1 MYLQTISKKFLN
13 NGGINMFRKFYTVL
27 ILMLFSCA
35 FTLAQTGR
43 VSGKVTDKETG
54 EPLIGANVIIVGT
67 SSGAASDINGEYTIR
82 QVQPGIYSIKASY
95 IGYQDV
101 TVSNVRVV
109 SGLTADQDFQLP
121 SSKITTGEVVIVSQ
135 RPLIE
140 KSATNI
146 TRIVGSE
153 DIAALPVRDV
163 GKIIALQPGVV
174 QQNGL
179 TYIRG
184 SRSDETG
191 YVLEGADVKNIL
203 SRNGGALVSVTPD
216 ALQEILV
223 QAGGYTA
230 EFGNAN
236 AGIISSDFKTGSD
249 KYHFSVRAET
259 DNLGNYNGNNYALTS
274 DGHMKANSTD
284 RFLNTY
290 SYGYSDYVLTL
301 SGPLGTDKL
310 KVFLSGENNFNRDI
324 NPQFFYGNPTAFS
337 DGALLDTTKV
347 YDTGFYSGKTNEY
360 QYLTWNGGNVPGVMD
375 NRYTGNGTI
384 LFDDNPII
392 LRLAGA
398 FTWQRTSGAQAGVF
412 STANTTLIDL
422 YNTARLPVNDYS
434 NLLLNLKGT
443 YLLSPSTFIEA
454 NVNYYDA
461 RHKTYDPV
469 FGDNFLQYSDSLAA
483 SQYGWVFPSYA
494 APPQEY
500 DFYGFPFNRPGTPL
514 VSAGNGT
521 PNGNLQSYTKDHN
534 NYIGGSVAFTGQVDK
549 HALKVGGSIQR
560 WTVRRFQETDANNF
574 LATIRQYP
582 DQAATTAGLKS
593 LIASTLF
600 RNYNNFG
607 FDVFGNETDAGEF
620 APKHPLLASG
630 YVEDRIE
637 VNDLIINAG
646 LRYDYIDMDSWAWTN
661 PQLPA
666 VDSINTIPDT
676 SFQSGNTYSYISPR
690 LGFSFPV
697 TDRTVFHL
705 QYGKFVQSPSLDIA
719 YRGVYQVAQELTA
732 SNLFTNPVAFN
743 PQPVRTTQYEIG
755 FSQQL
760 TDFAAFDLTAFYK
773 DIKGQLQYSIIY
785 TANGWIPSNYQAFI
799 NQDFTT
805 TKGLEFALHL
815 RRMERIR
822 AEFNY
827 TYSDASGTNSFSNSG
842 IGSQQV
848 NKQVPTVL
856 LPLTYNQTHR
866 GSIFL
871 DYRFGKD
878 DGGPILQQLGLNLLF
893 SFNSGHPFT
902 YAQYTGLGQASAWTG
917 GLIPVQDSRGR
928 RPIGPPNSSTTPWNY
943 SIDLRIDKTVS
954 ISDFD
959 VNFYVYV
966 QNLLDTKNVINVY
979 QKTGNAYSDGFL
991 NTTDGQQIIAGERY
1005 TQRFADLYQALNY
1018 DNREAAITT
1027 YGYDLFGSP
1036 RQLRVGV
1043 SINY

>member
-1 MYLQTISKKFLN
+1 
-13 NGGINMFRKFYTVL
+13 MFRKFYTIL
-27 ILMLFSCA
+27 LLMLLSCSFA
-35 FTLAQTGR
+35 LAQTGR

-67 SSGAASDINGEYTIR
+67 SSGAASDINGEYIIR
-82 QVQPGIYSIKASY
+82 QVQPGNYTIKASY

-101 TVSNVRVV
+101 TVSGVRVV
-109 SGLTADQDFQLP
+109 AGLTADQDFQLS

-140 KSATNI
+140 KSSTNAM
-146 TRIVGSE
+146 RIVGAD

-163 GKIIALQPGVV
+163 NKIVALQPGVV

-191 YVLEGADVKNIL
+191 YLLEGADVKNVL
-203 SRNGGALVSVTPD
+203 SRNGGSLVNVTPD

-230 EFGNAN
+230 EYGNAN
-236 AGIISSDFKTGSD
+236 AGIVSTDFKTGSD

-259 DNLGNYNGNNYALTS
+259 DNLGNYNGNNYDVTA
-274 DGHMKANSTD
+274 DGKIKANSTD
-284 RFLNTY
+284 KFLGTY

-301 SGPLGTDKL
+301 SGPIATDKL
-310 KVFLSGENNFNRDI
+310 KIFLSGENNFSRDA

-337 DGALLDTTKV
+337 DGSLLDTTKV
-347 YDTGFYSGKTNEY
+347 YDTGFYSGKTDEY

-375 NRYTGNGTI
+375 NRYTGNGTL
-384 LFDDNPII
+384 LFDSNPII

-398 FTWQRTSGAQAGVF
+398 FTWQRTRGQTAGVF
-412 STANTTLIDL
+412 NTASTTLIDL
-422 YNTARLPVNDYS
+422 FNTARLPMNDYS

-443 YLLSPSTFIEA
+443 YLISSNMFVEA

-469 FGDNFLQYSDSLAA
+469 FGDNFLAYDDSAQAA
-483 SQYGWVFPSYA
+483 KYGWTYPSYA
-494 APPQEY
+494 SPPQEY

-514 VSAGNGT
+514 VSPGNST
-521 PNGNLQSYTKDHN
+521 ANGNLQSYTKDHN
-534 NYIGGSVAFTGQVDK
+534 NYIGGSVAFTGQVEK
-549 HALKVGGSIQR
+549 HSIKVGGSLQR

-574 LATIRQYP
+574 LATVRQYP
-582 DQAATTAGLKS
+582 DQAATNAGLKN

-600 RNYNNFG
+600 RDYNNYG

-620 APKHPLLASG
+620 APKHPILGSG
-630 YVEDRIE
+630 YLEDRIE

-646 LRYDYIDMDSWAWTN
+646 LRYDYINMDSWAWTN
-661 PQLPA
+661 PSKPS
-666 VDSINTIPDT
+666 VDSSNTIPD
-676 SFQSGNTYSYISPR
+676 SSLQNGSKYSYISPR
-690 LGFSFPV
+690 LGFSFPI

-719 YRGVYQVAQELTA
+719 YRGVYQVAQFLTS
-732 SNLFTNPVAFN
+732 SNLFTNPLAFN
-743 PQPVRTTQYEIG
+743 PEPVRTTQYEIG
-755 FSQQL
+755 FSQQI

-785 TANGWIPSNYQAFI
+785 TANGWIPSNYQAFV

-815 RRMERIR
+815 RRVERIR
-822 AEFNY
+822 AELTY

-848 NKQVPTVL
+848 NKEVPTVL
-856 LPLTYNQTHR
+856 LPLTYNQAHR

-878 DGGPILQQLGLNLLF
+878 DGGPILQQLGVNLLF

-917 GLIPVQDSRGR
+917 GLVPVQDSRGR
-928 RPIGPPNSSTTPWNY
+928 RPIGPPNSSNTPWNY
-943 SIDLRIDKTVS
+943 SLDLRIDKTVS
-954 ISDFD
+954 IYNLD
-959 VNFYVYV
+959 VNFYVYA

-991 NTTDGQQIIAGERY
+991 NTTDGKQIIAGERY

-1018 DNREAAITT
+1018 DNRQAALQT

-1043 SINY
+1043 LINY

>member
-1 MYLQTISKKFLN
+1 
-13 NGGINMFRKFYTVL
+13 MFRKFYTIL
-27 ILMLFSCA
+27 LLMLFSCS
-35 FTLAQTGR
+35 FVLAQSGR

-54 EPLIGANVIIVGT
+54 EPLIGANIIIVGT
-67 SSGAASDINGEYTIR
+67 SFGAASDVNGDYTIR
-82 QVQPGIYSIKASY
+82 QVQPGNYSIKASY

-109 SGLTADQDFQLP
+109 GGLTATQDFQLS

-140 KSATNI
+140 KSSTNAM
-146 TRIVGSE
+146 RIVGAE

-163 GKIIALQPGVV
+163 NDIVALQPGVV
-174 QQNGL
+174 QQNGQ
-179 TYIRG
+179 TFIRG
-184 SRSDETG
+184 SRADETG
-191 YVLEGADVKNIL
+191 YVVEGADVKNIL
-203 SRNGGALVSVTPD
+203 NRNGGSLVDLTPD

-236 AGIISSDFKTGSD
+236 AGIVSSDFKTGSD

-259 DNLGNYNGNNYALTS
+259 DNLGNYNGNNFDLTS
-274 DGHMKANSTD
+274 DGHMKANGSD
-284 RFLNTY
+284 KFLGTY

-301 SGPLGTDKL
+301 SGPLVTDKL
-310 KVFLSGENNFNRDI
+310 KVFLSGENSFDRDI
-324 NPQFFYGNPTAFS
+324 TPQFFYPNPTAFS

-347 YDTGFYSGKTNEY
+347 HDTGFYSSNTTDY

-384 LFDDNPII
+384 LFDNNPII

-398 FTWQRTSGAQAGVF
+398 YTWERTRGEQTGIF
-412 STANTTLIDL
+412 STANTTLIDMF
-422 YNTARLPVNDYS
+422 NTTRLPINDYS

-443 YLLSPSTFIEA
+443 YLLSASTFIEA
-454 NVNYYDA
+454 NINYYDA
-461 RHKTYDPV
+461 RHKTYDPI
-469 FGDNFLQYSDSLAA
+469 FGDNLMQYSDSLVG
-483 SQYGWVFPSYA
+483 SQYGWVYDSYST
-494 APPQEY
+494 PPQPY
-500 DFYGFPFNRPGTPL
+500 DFYGFPFLRPGTAEVAAAPSTAN
-514 VSAGNGT
+514 VG
-521 PNGNLQSYTKDHN
+521 GNLQNYTKDHN
-534 NYIGGSVAFTGQVDK
+534 NYIGGSASFTGQVDK
-549 HALKVGGSIQR
+549 HALKLGGSIQR
-560 WTVRRFQETDANNF
+560 WTVRRYQETDAST
-574 LATIRQYP
+574 LLSTVRQNP
-582 DQAATTAGLKS
+582 QLAATDMKF
-593 LIASTLF
+593 LIAKYLY
-600 RNYNNFG
+600 RNLNNFG
-607 FDVFGNETDAGEF
+607 FDVFGNETDQGEF

-630 YVEDRIE
+630 YLEDRIE

-646 LRYDYIDMDSWAWTN
+646 LRYDYIDMDSWAWAN
-661 PQLPA
+661 PLLPQ
-666 VDSINTIPDT
+666 VDTSQTSGLNTIPDSSLKT
-676 SFQSGNTYSYISPR
+676 GDVFSYVSPR

-719 YRGVYQVAQELTA
+719 YRGVYQASQILTA
-732 SNLFTNPVAFN
+732 TNLFTNPIAYN

-785 TANGWIPSNYQAFI
+785 TLPGAARSSYQAFV

-805 TKGLEFALHL
+805 TKGLELALHL

-822 AEFNY
+822 AEVNY
-827 TYSDASGTNSFSNSG
+827 TYSDASGTNSFTGSG
-842 IGSQQV
+842 VGSLQQ
-848 NKQVPTVL
+848 NKEVPTVL
-856 LPLTYNQTHR
+856 LPLTYDQTHR

-878 DGGPILQQLGLNLLF
+878 DGGPILQQLGVNLLF

-902 YAQYTGLGQASAWTG
+902 YAQNTGLGQASAWTG
-917 GLIPVQDSRGR
+917 GLIPAQDPRGR
-928 RPIGPPNSSTTPWNY
+928 RPVGPPNSSTTPWVYNL
-943 SIDLRIDKTVS
+943 DLRVDKTVS
-954 ISDFD
+954 ISNLD

-966 QNLLDTKNVINVY
+966 SNLLNTKNVVNVY

-991 NTTDGQQIIAGERY
+991 NTTAGQGIVAGERY
-1005 TQRFADLYQALNY
+1005 TQRFADLYQAINY
-1018 DNREAAITT
+1018 DNNEAALQV
-1027 YGYDLFGSP
+1027 YGYTLFGQP

-1043 SINY
+1043 LINY

>member
-1 MYLQTISKKFLN
+1 MFQKIYTIIL
-13 NGGINMFRKFYTVL
+13 
-27 ILMLFSCA
+27 LMLFTCSFA
-35 FTLAQTGR
+35 LAQTTGR
-43 VSGKVTDKETG
+43 ITGTVTDKETG
-54 EPLIGANVIIVGT
+54 EPLIGANIIIVGT
-67 SSGAASDINGEYTIR
+67 SFGAASDINGDYIVR
-82 QVQPGIYSIKASY
+82 QVPPGNYSVRASY

-101 TVSNVRVV
+101 TVSGIRVV
-109 SGLTADQDFQLP
+109 AGLTAAQDFQL
-121 SSKITTGEVVIVSQ
+121 SSAKITTGEVVIVSK

-140 KSATNI
+140 KSSTNAI
-146 TRIVGSE
+146 RIVGAE

-163 GKIIALQPGVV
+163 NKIVALQPGVV
-174 QQNGL
+174 QLNGY

-184 SRSDETG
+184 SRADETG
-191 YVLEGADVKNIL
+191 YVLEGADVKNVL
-203 SRNGGALVSVTPD
+203 SRNGGSLVDVTPD

-230 EFGNAN
+230 EYGNAN
-236 AGIISSDFKTGSD
+236 AGIISTDFKTGSD
-249 KYHFSVRAET
+249 QYHFSIRAET
-259 DNLGNYNGNNYALTS
+259 DNLGNYNGNNFDLTS
-274 DGHMKANSTD
+274 DGHMKANGTD
-284 RFLNTY
+284 KFLDTY

-301 SGPLGTDKL
+301 SGPLVTDKL
-310 KVFLSGENNFNRDI
+310 KVFLSGENKFNRDI
-324 NPQFFYGNPTAFS
+324 NPEFFYGNPTAFT

-360 QYLTWNGGNVPGVMD
+360 QYLTWNNGNVPGVMD
-375 NRYTGNGTI
+375 NRFTGNGTV
-384 LFDDNPII
+384 LFDNNPII

-398 FTWQRTSGAQAGVF
+398 FTWERTRGATGGVF
-412 STANTTLIDL
+412 NTAPTTLIDL

-443 YLLSPSTFIEA
+443 YLLSPSTFVEA
-454 NVNYYDA
+454 NINYYDA
-461 RHKTYDPV
+461 RHKTYDPI
-469 FGDNFLQYSDSLAA
+469 FGDNFLLYSDSLAA
-483 SQYGWVFPSYA
+483 SKYGWVFPSYA
-494 APPQEY
+494 SPPQEY

-514 VSAGNGT
+514 VSPGNGI

-534 NYIGGSVAFTGQVDK
+534 NYIGGSAAFTGQVGK
-549 HALKVGGSIQR
+549 HALKLGGSFQR
-560 WTVRRFQETDANNF
+560 WTIRRFQETDANNF
-574 LATIRQYP
+574 LATVRQYP
-582 DQAATTAGLKS
+582 DQAATTEGLKS

-600 RNYNNFG
+600 RDYNNYG
-607 FDVFGNETDAGEF
+607 FDIYGNETDAGEF
-620 APKHPLLASG
+620 APKHPILASG
-630 YVEDRIE
+630 YLEDRIE

-646 LRYDYIDMDSWAWTN
+646 LRYDYINMDSWAWTH
-661 PQLPA
+661 PQYPTI
-666 VDSINTIPDT
+666 DSVNTIPDT
-676 SFQSGNTYSYISPR
+676 ALATGSKYGYVSPR

-719 YRGVYQVAQELTA
+719 YRGVYQVAQFLTA
-732 SNLFTNPVAFN
+732 SNLFTNPLAFN
-743 PQPVRTTQYEIG
+743 PEPVRTTQYEIG
-755 FSQQL
+755 FSQQI

-785 TANGWIPSNYQAFI
+785 TASGWTPSNYQAFV
-799 NQDFTT
+799 NQDFAT

-815 RRMERIR
+815 RRTERLR
-822 AEFNY
+822 AEVTY
-827 TYSDASGTNSFSNSG
+827 TFSDASGTNSFTNSS

-848 NKQVPTVL
+848 NKDVPTVL
-856 LPLTYNQTHR
+856 LPLTYNQAHT

-878 DGGPILQQLGLNLLF
+878 DGGPILQQLGVNLLL

-943 SIDLRIDKTVS
+943 NLDLRVDKTVS
-954 ISDFD
+954 IYNLD
-959 VNFYVYV
+959 VNFYVYA

-1018 DNREAAITT
+1018 DNREAALQT

-1036 RQLRVGV
+1036 RQLRIGV
-1043 SINY
+1043 LINY